1 MQNALVQS
9 SITLTNARKLAL
21 WLLADAVF
29 VALVF
34 SWPDLSRPTLDNFLI
49 GHFLG
54 IAIATVVMY
63 TGMGGGILWFPAFV
77 WFGCNPTE
85 AVALSLFTQI
95 AGKGSGTFKYWQ
107 SDLIDK
113 KVALRFMPHALI
125 GVSAGF
131 LLSLVLP
138 EQFERWMLLFFSF
151 AVFYLFWIMLRSLI
165 THSDH
170 IGGQMDDAHLAQ
182 SWPVVLTSSAFTGL
196 LSIGNSAWL
205 IPHMEQKLRMQISRA
220 VATSVAIM
228 FYMAIFFL
236 LVNLA
241 SIQVGMTQWPD
252 LMPLL
257 WATCSGVI
265 IGGQIGAGLVDFD
278 WLKSHQKLVFVIAL
292 FFSASHMLGKFFFYN

>member
-1 MQNALVQS
+1 MQNALAQT
-9 SITLTNARKLAL
+9 SISLTNAKKLAL
-21 WLLADAVF
+21 WLLADVVF

-34 SWPDLSRPTLDNFLI
+34 SWPDLPHPPLDKFLI

-63 TGMGGGILWFPAFV
+63 TGMGGGVLWFPAFV

-95 AGKGSGTFKYWQ
+95 AGKGSGTFKYWR

-113 KVALRFMPHALI
+113 KVALRFMPSALI
-125 GVSAGF
+125 GILIGF
-131 LLSLVLP
+131 LLSLVVP
-138 EQFERWMLLFFSF
+138 EQFERWLLLFFSST
-151 AVFYLFWIMLRSLI
+151 VFYLFWVMLRSLI

-170 IGGQMDDAHLAQ
+170 IGGRLDEAHLAQ
-182 SWPVVLTSSAFTGL
+182 SWPVVLTSSTFTGM

-205 IPHMEQKLRMQISRA
+205 IPYMEQKLRMQISRA
-220 VATSVAIM
+220 VATSVAVM
-228 FYMAIFFL
+228 FYLAIFFL
-236 LVNLA
+236 LINLV
-241 SIQVGMTQWPD
+241 SIKLGLAQWPA
-252 LMPLL
+252 LLPLL

-278 WLKSHQKLVFVIAL
+278 WLKKHQKLVFVIAL
-292 FFSASHMLGKFFFYN
+292 FLSASHMLWKFFSY